1 MSRRFRWLLVLTLV
15 AACAAG
21 GYYAWS
27 NQRAYHLAT
36 VQGAVLYRD
45 GARSVSQ
52 FSSALDQV
60 RPRTVVSLVDEKEES
75 DASKP
80 QLAQESQLCAQRGI
94 KLERI
99 GVPPGGWPTSDDVRR
114 FLKIVQTSENQPVL
128 VHCAQGVRRTA
139 MFVAAYQQSVLGFD
153 KSKAKDA
160 ILAFGHSDRTLNDIR
175 RFIDE
180 YDPKGQ
186 TVPADLAAGNP

>member
-1 MSRRFRWLLVLTLV
+1 MSRRFRWLLLLTLV
-15 AACAAG
+15 AASAAG

-27 NQRAYHLAT
+27 NHRAYHLAT
-36 VQGAVLYRD
+36 VQDAVLYRD

-52 FSSALDQV
+52 FSSALDRV
-60 RPRTVVSLVDEKEES
+60 RPRTVVSLVDRQEES
-75 DASKP
+75 DPSKP
-80 QLAQESQLCAQRGI
+80 QLAQESQLCAERGI

-99 GVPPGGWPTSDDVRR
+99 EVKPGGWPSSDDVRR
-114 FLKIVQTSENQPVL
+114 FLKIVQTQENQPVL

-139 MFVAAYQQSVLGFD
+139 MFVAAYQQSVLGYD

-160 ILAFGHSDRTLNDIR
+160 ILAFGHSDHTLNDIR

-180 YDPKGQ
+180 YDPKRQ